1 MQRTESTGR
10 VSGFIDKDT
19 EITGD
24 IKFKDSFR
32 IDGIF
37 KGKILSGGSLIV
49 GETGDL
55 EADVEADSISINGR
69 VKGSLNARDRIEIFS
84 QGRVTGKIVAPK
96 LIIEEGAF
104 FQGSCQMELR
114 ALEGG
119 NKSEVTVDIQGEEE
133 EKEK

>member
-1 MQRTESTGR
+1 MQRTESPGR

-104 FQGSCQMELR
+104 FQGSCQMELK
-114 ALEGG
+114 ALEG
-119 NKSEVTVDIQGEEE
+119 NKGEAEVDSQGEEE
-133 EKEK
+133 ETEK

>member
-1 MQRTESTGR
+1 MQRTESAGR

-69 VKGSLNARDRIEIFS
+69 VKGSLNAKDRIEIFS

-104 FQGSCQMELR
+104 FQGSCQMELK
-114 ALEGG
+114 ALEG
-119 NKSEVTVDIQGEEE
+119 NKGEDEVEGQGEEE
-133 EKEK
+133 EIEK

>member
-1 MQRTESTGR
+1 MQRTESAGR
-10 VSGFIDKDT
+10 VSGFIDKET

-24 IKFKDSFR
+24 VKFKDSFR

-37 KGKILSGGSLIV
+37 KGKILSGGSLII

-69 VKGSLNARDRIEIFS
+69 VKGSLNAKDRIEIFS

-104 FQGSCQMELR
+104 FQGSCQMELK
-114 ALEGG
+114 ALEG
-119 NKSEVTVDIQGEEE
+119 NKSETEVESQGEEE

>member
-1 MQRTESTGR
+1 MQRTESMGR

-32 IDGIF
+32 IDGKF

-49 GETGDL
+49 GETGD
-55 EADVEADSISINGR
+55 VEADIEAESISINGKI
-69 VKGSLNARDRIEIFS
+69 KGSLNAQDRIEIFS

-104 FQGSCQMELR
+104 FQGSCQMELKR
-114 ALEGG
+114 LEG
-119 NKSEVTVDIQGEEE
+119 NKKAEVEVEEVEGEVE
-133 EKEK
+133 EK